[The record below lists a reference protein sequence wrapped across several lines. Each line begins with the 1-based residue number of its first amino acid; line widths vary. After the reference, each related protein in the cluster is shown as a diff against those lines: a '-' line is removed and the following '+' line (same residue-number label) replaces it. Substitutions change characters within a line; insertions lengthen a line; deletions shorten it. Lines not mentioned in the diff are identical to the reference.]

1 MWTAKDGKEAW
12 EARPQSM
19 GCQGA
24 SEWGSGRKPD
34 FGGLGEGQGLGPEVG
49 ARGAVAEQV
58 RHVQRPPELCGLR
71 PGRGGHQV
79 YFCWEPSCVTSCWEG
94 WLLPILNALPASPIS
109 GSKWSC

>member
-12 EARPQSM
+12 KARPQSM

-34 FGGLGEGQGLGPEVG
+34 FGGPGEGQGLGPEVC

-71 PGRGGHQV
+71 PGGGATKCTSAGSLHALLAAGKAG
-79 YFCWEPSCVTSCWEG
+79 FSPS
-94 WLLPILNALPASPIS
+94 
-109 GSKWSC
+109 